1 MTPEGV
7 LRFMVMTWLLAC
19 CCVAVTATAGAPQA
33 AEALAARAAQGAAA
47 LGASR
52 FDEAAAIY
60 GELVEQRPKDPG
72 LLMNL
77 GMARYM
83 SGKHAEAIAPLQKA
97 LALNPALAPAS
108 LFLGG
113 ALLNTGR
120 VQDAL
125 APLRKAVT
133 ALPDNAD
140 ARDLLARAYL
150 ALSKFASAA
159 AEYRALTGLQP
170 DNPGA
175 WYGMARSYE
184 GIAEATLTALQTA
197 SPNSPLLELIVADV
211 AVTQDKFPAA
221 LAIYRRALAGP
232 PLVGGLHE
240 SVADLYAQAGHP
252 DWAAAERAKVERRA
266 PSYCAARAAECHF
279 LAARLRESLAAG
291 LASPTPV
298 GRYWTIRAAN
308 RLATEAVA
316 HLETLPSSVELHLI
330 RAEIAQSRA
339 QHPESVKEMRE
350 ALAMAPGDPA
360 VEIALAEALLHAHDL
375 KEAVPLLERLNRDRP
390 GDASLLLMLGD
401 ALVEEQQL
409 DRAIPVLERAA
420 RATDALPHAGASLGR
435 AYVLAGRY
443 EESLPFL
450 QAAAA
455 TDEDGDVHY
464 QLARAY
470 QALLRPAE
478 AAKAMAVYQQR
489 KAQEAPLSPD
499 AAPEPVL
506 TPPE

>member
-1 MTPEGV
+1 
-7 LRFMVMTWLLAC
+7 
-19 CCVAVTATAGAPQA
+19 
-33 AEALAARAAQGAAA
+33 
-47 LGASR
+47 
-52 FDEAAAIY
+52 
-60 GELVEQRPKDPG
+60 
-72 LLMNL
+72 MNL

-83 SGKHAEAIAPLQKA
+83 AGQPAEAIGPLQKA
-97 LALNPALAPAS
+97 LALNPSLAPAS
-108 LFLGG
+108 LFLGSC
-113 ALLNTGR
+113 LLDTGR
-120 VQDAL
+120 VQDAVV
-125 APLRKAVT
+125 PLRKAVT
-133 ALPDNAD
+133 AMPDNAD

-159 AEYRALTGLQP
+159 AQYRALTGLQP
-170 DNPGA
+170 DNPRA

-184 GIAEATLTALQTA
+184 GIAEETLTALQTA
-197 SPNSPLLELIVADV
+197 SGDSPLLELVVADV
-211 AVTQDKFPAA
+211 AVTQEKFAAA
-221 LAIYRRALAGP
+221 LAIYRRVLEGT

-240 SVADLYAQAGHP
+240 SIADLYEQAGRP
-252 DWAAAERAKVERRA
+252 DWATAERARVTRRTPA
-266 PSYCAARAAECHF
+266 ECASRAAECHF
-279 LAARLRESLAAG
+279 LAGRIRESLAAA

-316 HLETLPSSVELHLI
+316 HLETLPPSVELYLI
-330 RAEIAQSRA
+330 RAEIAQSSG
-339 QHPESVKEMRE
+339 QHLESVKQMRQAV
-350 ALAMAPGDPA
+350 ALAPGDPR
-360 VEIALAEALLHAHDL
+360 VETALAEALLHAHDL
-375 KEAVPLLERLNRDRP
+375 KEAIPLVERLNRERP

-401 ALVEEQQL
+401 ALVEDQQL
-409 DRAIPVLERAA
+409 DRAIPVLEQAA
-420 RATDALPHAGASLGR
+420 KASNALPNAPASLGR
-435 AYVLAGRY
+435 AYLQAGRY

-455 TDEDGDVHY
+455 TDQDGDVHY

-489 KAQEAPLSPD
+489 KGPEAGPSPD

>member
-1 MTPEGV
+1 
-7 LRFMVMTWLLAC
+7 
-19 CCVAVTATAGAPQA
+19 
-33 AEALAARAAQGAAA
+33 
-47 LGASR
+47 
-52 FDEAAAIY
+52 
-60 GELVEQRPKDPG
+60 
-72 LLMNL
+72 
-77 GMARYM
+77 
-83 SGKHAEAIAPLQKA
+83 
-97 LALNPALAPAS
+97 
-108 LFLGG
+108 
-113 ALLNTGR
+113 
-120 VQDAL
+120 
-125 APLRKAVT
+125 
-133 ALPDNAD
+133 
-140 ARDLLARAYL
+140 
-150 ALSKFASAA
+150 
-159 AEYRALTGLQP
+159 
-170 DNPGA
+170 
-175 WYGMARSYE
+175 MARSYE

-221 LAIYRRALAGP
+221 LAIYRRALAGTP
-232 PLVGGLHE
+232 PVGGLHE
-240 SVADLYAQAGHP
+240 SVADLYEQAGHP
-252 DWAAAERAKVERRA
+252 DWAAAERAKVKRRTPA
-266 PSYCAARAAECHF
+266 YCATRAAECHF
-279 LAARLRESLAAG
+279 LAARLRESLAAA

-330 RAEIAQSRA
+330 RAEIAQSRG

-350 ALAMAPGDPA
+350 ALALAPGDPA
-360 VEIALAEALLHAHDL
+360 VETALAEALLHAHDL
-375 KEAVPLLERLNRDRP
+375 KEAIPLLERLNRDRP

-401 ALVEEQQL
+401 ALVEDQQL
-409 DRAIPVLERAA
+409 DRAIPVLEQAA
-420 RATDALPHAGASLGR
+420 KAPDALPHARASLGR
-435 AYVLAGRY
+435 AYVQAGRY

-470 QALLRPAE
+470 QALQRPAE

-489 KAQEAPLSPD
+489 KAQEAPPSPD

>member
-1 MTPEGV
+1 
-7 LRFMVMTWLLAC
+7 MVMAWLLAC
-19 CCVAVTATAGAPQA
+19 CCVADAATASAPQA

-60 GELVEQRPKDPG
+60 GELVEQRPRDPG
-72 LLMNL
+72 LLLNL

-83 SGKHAEAIAPLQKA
+83 AGQHAEAIAPLQKA

-133 ALPDNAD
+133 AMPDNAD
-140 ARDLLARAYL
+140 ARDMLARAYL
-150 ALSKFASAA
+150 ALSKFANAA
-159 AEYRALTGLQP
+159 TQYRALTGLQP

-221 LAIYRRALAGP
+221 LAIYRRALAGTP
-232 PLVGGLHE
+232 PVGGLHE

-252 DWAAAERAKVERRA
+252 DWAAAERAKVERRTPA
-266 PSYCAARAAECHF
+266 YCAARAAECHF

-339 QHPESVKEMRE
+339 QHPESVKEMRA
-350 ALAMAPGDPA
+350 ALALAPGDPA

-375 KEAVPLLERLNRDRP
+375 KEAIPLLERLNRDRP

-420 RATDALPHAGASLGR
+420 KAPDALPHAGASLGR

-489 KAQEAPLSPD
+489 KAQEAPPTPD

>member
-1 MTPEGV
+1 MSSQSTVRHLV
-7 LRFMVMTWLLAC
+7 LAWLLAGGC
-19 CCVAVTATAGAPQA
+19 LAGVAGAAAAQG
-33 AEALAARAAQGAAA
+33 AEALAARAAQGAEA
-47 LGASR
+47 LRTSR

-60 GELVEQRPKDPG
+60 GELVQQRPKDPG

-83 SGKHAEAIAPLQKA
+83 AGQNAEAIAPLQQA
-97 LALNPALAPAS
+97 LALNPSLAPAS

-113 ALLNTGR
+113 ALLDSGR
-120 VQDAL
+120 VQDAV

-133 ALPDNAD
+133 AMPDNAD

-159 AEYRALTGLQP
+159 AQYRALTGLHP
-170 DNPGA
+170 DNARA

-184 GIAEATLTALQTA
+184 GIAESTLTALETT
-197 SPNSPLLELIVADV
+197 SPDSPLLELIVADV

-221 LAIYRRALAGP
+221 LAIYRRALAGK

-240 SVADLYAQAGHP
+240 AVADLYEQAGHH
-252 DWAAAERAKVERRA
+252 DWAAAERAKVTRRTA
-266 PSYCAARAAECHF
+266 AECAARAAECHF
-279 LAARLRESLAAG
+279 LAGRMRESLAAA

-308 RLATEAVA
+308 RLGTEAVR
-316 HLETLPSSVELHLI
+316 HLETLPPSVELHLI

-339 QHPESVKEMRE
+339 QHPESVKEMRA
-350 ALAMAPGDPA
+350 ALALAPGDPA
-360 VEIALAEALLHAHDL
+360 VETALAEALLRAHDL
-375 KEAVPLLERLNRDRP
+375 KEAVPLLERLNRAHP

-409 DRAIPVLERAA
+409 DRAIPVLEQAA
-420 RATDALPHAGASLGR
+420 RAPGALPHAPASLGR

-443 EESLPFL
+443 EASVPFL
-450 QAAAA
+450 EAAAA

-470 QALLRPAE
+470 QALLRPAD
-478 AAKAMAVYQQR
+478 AAKAMAVYQR
-489 KAQEAPLSPD
+489 MKGQEAPPSP
-499 AAPEPVL
+499 ASAPEPVL